1 MIVEW
6 FSGWMPHLMLAP
18 ILLPMFSAALMLL
31 LREDQLRI
39 NVGIN
44 ITATALGLLS
54 SVVLMAWSIRTGNID
69 AMGVYL
75 ASNWEAPFGIV
86 LALDR
91 LSAMML
97 VLTYCIA
104 LAACIFGSARW
115 HKAGVHFHP
124 LFQFQLM
131 GLSGAFLTADLFNL
145 FVFFE
150 IMLAASYG
158 LLLHGSGRLRVQSG
172 LHYIAINL
180 AASSLFLV
188 GVSMLYGITGT
199 LNMADLAQAIPN
211 VSTADRGLLHTA
223 AGILAVAFLIK
234 AAVWPLNFWL
244 VPAYSAATAPV
255 GALFALMT
263 KVGVYTILRLWT
275 LLFSSEAGDSA
286 GFGSLWLILA
296 GMVTM
301 GYGAFGMLSAQ
312 RLTYLAGYAAIL
324 SSGTLLAA
332 IGFGQNMLTAGL
344 LYYLPSSTLAVAILF
359 LMADIM
365 DRWRNDGSSDVDI
378 DDEDAPF
385 LSPELIPKDSVNLD
399 EREEVL
405 IGRVIPAAAAFLGL
419 GFILCTLVVAGLP
432 PLSGFI
438 GKFAMLTNLVNPVGL
453 GQSAGYQAGK
463 LGWVLVALMIITGLF
478 SLIALTRAGI
488 RHFWATHDRKKP
500 ELRVLEGLPI
510 AALMALCVA
519 LTLQANSAM
528 KFTQNAANALHSPGN
543 YIRAVMQQKP
553 KPNPGQVAPA
563 ATTEVVPAAPASPP
577 AAPWTAGAGAAMQA
591 AAEAASQTAT
601 EHSTAVPETRTASEP
616 SPTTAGVAP

>member
-1 MIVEW
+1 MLDW
-6 FSGWMPHLMLAP
+6 MNSLMPHLMLAP
-18 ILLPMFSAALMLL
+18 ILLPMFTAALMLL
-31 LREDQLRI
+31 LREEHLRI
-39 NVGIN
+39 KVALN
-44 ITATALGLLS
+44 TASTAIGLCVSIAL
-54 SVVLMAWSIRTGNID
+54 LQWSDSQAGPS

-75 ASNWEAPFGIV
+75 AANWKAPFGIV

-97 VLTYCIA
+97 VLTYCVA
-104 LAACIFGSARW
+104 LAACVFSVARW

-199 LNMADLAQAIPN
+199 LNMADLAQAIPH
-211 VSTADRGLLHTA
+211 VSPADRGLLHTA
-223 AGILAVAFLIK
+223 AAILAIAFLIK

-286 GFGSLWLILA
+286 LFGGQWLTFM
-296 GMVTM
+296 GMATM
-301 GYGAFGMLSAQ
+301 AYGAFGMLGAQ

-332 IGFGQNMLTAGL
+332 TGFGQNMLTAGL

-359 LMADIM
+359 MLADIM
-365 DRWRNDGSSDVDI
+365 DRWRHDGSGNVDF

-385 LSPELIPKDSVNLD
+385 LNPELVPADSMNLD
-399 EREEVL
+399 EHEEVM
-405 IGRVIPAAAAFLGL
+405 IGRVIPAAAAFLGIA
-419 GFILCTLVVAGLP
+419 FIMCTLVVTGLP

-453 GQSAGYQAGK
+453 GQSAGYQAGH
-463 LGWVLVALMIITGLF
+463 LGWVLVALLIGTGLF
-478 SLIALTRAGI
+478 ALIALTRAGI
-488 RHFWATHDRKKP
+488 RHFWATHDRAKP
-500 ELRVLEGLPI
+500 ELRVLEGAPI

-519 LTLQANSAM
+519 LTLHAHAVM
-528 KFTQNAANALHSPGN
+528 DFTQNAANALHSPST
-543 YIRAVMQQKP
+543 YILSVMQQEP
-553 KPNPGQVAPA
+553 IPNPASAPVLPAALPDTVPASAAPQQAPATQNHSPEVAP
-563 ATTEVVPAAPASPP
+563 
-577 AAPWTAGAGAAMQA
+577 
-591 AAEAASQTAT
+591 
-601 EHSTAVPETRTASEP
+601 
-616 SPTTAGVAP
+616 